1 MDKSFKQLFQ
11 HHDGKISDK
20 WSSYLDEWDRV
31 FAPIRG
37 KTRWLLEIGIQN
49 GGSLEIWSKFF
60 NIAEKIVGCDIDPKC
75 GLLEFND
82 ARIEVIIGDVNSDSC
97 KQQIIQLAEGFDV
110 IIDDGS
116 HKSSDIIRSFANYFP
131 ALNDEGVYLV
141 EDLHCSY
148 WDEYEGG
155 VYNPFSAMAFF
166 KRLADI
172 INYEHWRKNL
182 SRSELLARFAQKF
195 DLAFSESDLLMIHSI
210 EFINSLC
217 IIKKSS
223 HDNNLLGQR
232 IVVGIEEGVTT
243 EAKAMNGTL
252 LQDYSPAIP
261 DDDAMDVFALIEKNE
276 QMNTII
282 LSQDQAIRFLN
293 EQLKETI
300 LIKDHTIQSL
310 SNQLAKSKQHIH
322 SMNSR
327 ITRFNQG
334 IRDLAKRLSEAN
346 QRLDQMTRQNESAEM
361 KIDNLTVQLADTEHE
376 LLSLVLSQSWRI
388 TRPLRKIRSLIGRF
402 K

>member
-31 FAPIRG
+31 FAPIRE
-37 KTRWLLEIGIQN
+37 KRCRLLEIGIQN
-49 GGSLEIWSKFF
+49 GGSLEIWSKYFYK
-60 NIAEKIVGCDIDPKC
+60 AEKIVGCDIDPKC
-75 GLLEFND
+75 SLLQFND
-82 ARIEVIIGDVNSDSC
+82 VRIEVIIGDVNSDSC
-97 KQQIIQLAEGFDV
+97 KQQILQHAEEFDV
-110 IIDDGS
+110 VIDDGS
-116 HKSSDIIRSFANYFP
+116 HKSSDIISSFANYFP

-182 SRSELLARFAQKF
+182 SRSELLARFAEKF
-195 DLAFSESDLLMIHSI
+195 DLVFLESDLLKIHSI

-223 HDNNLLGQR
+223 RDNNLLGQR
-232 IVVGIEEGVTT
+232 IVVGTEEGVTT

-252 LQDYSPAIP
+252 LQDYSPAIL
-261 DDDAMDVFALIEKNE
+261 DDDMDVFALIDKNE

-282 LSQDQAIRFLN
+282 LSQDQAIGSLN
-293 EQLKETI
+293 EQLKEAI
-300 LIKDHTIQSL
+300 SYNDQVIQSL
-310 SNQLAKSKQHIH
+310 INQLAESKQHIH

-327 ITRFNQG
+327 ITKFDQG
-334 IRDLAKRLSEAN
+334 IQDLSKRLSEAN
-346 QRLDQMTRQNESAEM
+346 QKLHQITLQYTSAEM
-361 KIDNLTVQLADTEHE
+361 KIENLTVQLADTEHE

-388 TRPLRKIRSLIGRF
+388 TRPLRKIRSLIRRH